1 MKNDFIIQSCNT
13 LNCKTQNFE
22 DDGFTILSNY
32 MIMDELKYWSMLR
45 QLNEE
50 QRLIFDDIMYRKQVY
65 HNIPIHIFLIKGVG
79 TSRNFIL
86 KWIIQGLLQ
95 VYYKYLPLNL
105 TDIKALL
112 MASIGKIAYNID
124 GQTIHSTLNIHVQQT
139 LTTMSNL

>member
-1 MKNDFIIQSCNT
+1 
-13 LNCKTQNFE
+13 
-22 DDGFTILSNY
+22 
-32 MIMDELKYWSMLR
+32 MIMDELKYWSMLI

-79 TSRNFIL
+79 IGKNFIL
-86 KWIIQGLLQ
+86 KLIIQGLLR

-105 TDIKALL
+105 TKIKALL

-139 LTTMSNL
+139 LTTMSKL